1 MTGLLIIDRGTKK
14 YDINFIHQGV
24 NIKDADPS
32 ALYEECDWWT
42 VKLVDLSNVNHRS
55 VTTQVIKIP
64 VKRLN
69 RITYMLDDD
78 SPIIKAANKWLA
90 RKVLDYVHH
99 VGIYFDS
106 LTARDES
113 PEFTNVLKSRL
124 KRAGIVTTHDFIT
137 DTSIELGS
145 TGSKS
150 GLRHIVDNALGVTVA
165 SLHAQDDTLEDLTIK
180 TIKSGKKVQVPLC
193 NWTQVGNELH
203 AVVKGKVVAKLG
215 VDSKHKGVKFYITH
229 RAPNFILPVR

>member
-24 NIKDADPS
+24 SIKDADPS

-55 VTTQVIKIP
+55 VTTQVVKIP

-69 RITYMLDDD
+69 GITYMLDDD

-106 LTARDES
+106 LTASDES
-113 PEFTNVLKSRL
+113 YEFDSVLKERL
-124 KRAGIVTTHDFIT
+124 KRAGIVTTLDFFQDACIVRG
-137 DTSIELGS
+137 SIG
-145 TGSKS
+145 
-150 GLRHIVDNALGVTVA
+150 HVDGIRPIIDSSLGVPIA
-165 SLHAQDDTLEDLTIK
+165 SLRAVDGTLEDLAIK
-180 TIKSGKKVQVPLC
+180 TLKSDNLDRIPVA

-203 AVVKGKVVAKLG
+203 AVENGKVVAKFG
-215 VDSKHKGVKFYITH
+215 VDSKYKGVKFYITH